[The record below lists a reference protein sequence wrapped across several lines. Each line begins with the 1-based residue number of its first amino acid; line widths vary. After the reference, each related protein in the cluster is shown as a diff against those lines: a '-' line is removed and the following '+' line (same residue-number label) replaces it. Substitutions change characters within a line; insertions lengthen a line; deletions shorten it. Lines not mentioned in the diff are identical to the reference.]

1 MVMALYAI
9 AKLIEARAVDRARNA
24 IKSLIDLTPQDGRGT
39 ASRRAMAAHA
49 DRCRGGRN
57 HRAPAAW
64 RAHLRNLNKSISA
77 ASTGTGKESA
87 ISDDFAITN
96 PRSVPPHAFSLRAR
110 SRRLIHQFVNDL
122 LASFSRTIG
131 LYRGRIT
138 IRIEARKTALLTH
151 GSFSLSTDLS
161 TRLAALE
168 MVGVRGDTCFIVCR
182 MPIATGCGHAGHTQC
197 RCCCCSS
204 NQRRPSETTL

>member
-9 AKLIEARAVDRARNA
+9 AKLIEARAVDCARNA

-77 ASTGTGKESA
+77 ASTGTGQK
-87 ISDDFAITN
+87 
-96 PRSVPPHAFSLRAR
+96 
-110 SRRLIHQFVNDL
+110 
-122 LASFSRTIG
+122 
-131 LYRGRIT
+131 
-138 IRIEARKTALLTH
+138 
-151 GSFSLSTDLS
+151 
-161 TRLAALE
+161 
-168 MVGVRGDTCFIVCR
+168 
-182 MPIATGCGHAGHTQC
+182 
-197 RCCCCSS
+197 
-204 NQRRPSETTL
+204 